1 MFILFK
7 NKALYSNRIFFSEH
21 KRFYFMNRLLPVV
34 VILLLKFSNLLSYTT
49 QNIDEL
55 IVWKRNQISHLNVNS
70 VNVILIKALEILIIL
85 YSISHN

>member
-1 MFILFK
+1 
-7 NKALYSNRIFFSEH
+7 
-21 KRFYFMNRLLPVV
+21 MNRLLPVV